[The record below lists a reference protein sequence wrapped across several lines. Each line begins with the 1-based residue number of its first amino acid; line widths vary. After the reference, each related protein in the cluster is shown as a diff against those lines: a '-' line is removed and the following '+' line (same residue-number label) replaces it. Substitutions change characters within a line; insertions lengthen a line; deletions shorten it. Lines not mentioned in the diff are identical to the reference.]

1 MESMNMGPDPKLI
14 SNYQV
19 DSVSSSFYFFSNM
32 FTKCAVIYLF
42 LRLAQAHSRW
52 ARWYLRFLLGFSVV
66 YNLFGGLVWLYQKP
80 FVPFV
85 LTFSFGAGCKGVIRL
100 WLACK
105 PIAALWDVSLQ
116 ASATCIDRH
125 TVFAVLAAINVVVDT
140 MLVVSPLGMFGT
152 LTLPFR
158 QKAAV
163 MALLMTV
170 SPLFLSKAL
179 SQVSVAKTKGRV
191 DC

>member
-1 MESMNMGPDPKLI
+1 MRRDLPLPPVSPGAF
-14 SNYQV
+14 QV
-19 DSVSSSFYFFSNM
+19 GSVVPALSS
-32 FTKCAVIYLF
+32 
-42 LRLAQAHSRW
+42 
-52 ARWYLRFLLGFSVV
+52 RFL
-66 YNLFGGLVWLYQKP
+66 GGLQPLWWVGLVIYQKP

-85 LTFSFGAGCKGVIRL
+85 LTFSFGAWCKGFIRL

-105 PIAALWDVSLQ
+105 PVAALWDVSLQ
-116 ASATCIDRH
+116 ATATCIDRH
-125 TVFAVLAAINVVVDT
+125 TVFAALATMNIVVDT
-140 MLVVSPLGMFGT
+140 ILVVSPLVMFGT

-163 MALLMTV
+163 LALLMTV